1 MNRFLIAIF
10 TILLLSACNKHEDP
24 APTPEPTPTLAQRTV
39 LVYMSGENNLTKDS
53 SSPGISY
60 LEDDYIEMLEGSYS
74 LNSDQH
80 LIAFIDSVG
89 TNNKPHIVEIANGK
103 TKNVYQYD
111 SEFYASDPDKLL
123 EVFKWVMNQYPAHEY
138 GLVLWG
144 HATGWAIATDS
155 VANTVA
161 ARTETRAYGQDKG
174 WDITGGT
181 EHWMNITQMARALEQ
196 LPTKLKYIFAD
207 CCCMSCVECAYE
219 LRNCAEWFMGSP
231 AEIPGEG
238 APYHKIVPKL
248 FLTSSTF
255 YKDICDCYYD
265 YFIDAYVSTEYTQY
279 SDFAYLKGYSV
290 PLSAFC
296 LSKMEAL
303 AESTR
308 QLMSTFMPKYPEQ
321 LDLNKLPFYFGYSST
336 AVMYDT
342 KAVFQKYAPASD
354 YAKWLTTYNQAVPYQ
369 AISRQWMTIYTIIYN
384 RFSTFPTTDD
394 VWGCTSMFFPQANYS
409 TNNYRYNDRIKQ
421 LQWYNAVDWAAYG
434 W

>member
-1 MNRFLIAIF
+1 MNKFLIAIF
-10 TILLLSACNKHEDP
+10 TILLLSACNKHEDLS
-24 APTPEPTPTLAQRTV
+24 PTPEPTPTLAQRTV
-39 LVYMSGENNLTKDS
+39 LIYMSGENNLTKDNS
-53 SSPGISY
+53 YPGVSY
-60 LEDDYIEMLEGSYS
+60 LEDDYLEMLEGSYS

-80 LIAFIDSVG
+80 LIAFIDSVS
-89 TNNKPHIVEIANGK
+89 TNNKPHIVEIANGVA
-103 TKNVYQYD
+103 KNVYQYD
-111 SEFYASDPDKLL
+111 SEFYSSDPDKFR
-123 EVFKWVMNQYPAHEY
+123 EIIKWVMDQYPAHEC

-155 VANTVA
+155 ITTTAT
-161 ARTETRAYGQDKG
+161 ARTDTRAYGQDKG

-181 EHWMNITQMARALEQ
+181 EHWMNITQMAHALEQ

-238 APYHKIVPKL
+238 APYHKFVPKL
-248 FLTSSTF
+248 FSTSSTF

-265 YFIDAYVSTEYTQY
+265 FFLEAYLSPDYT
-279 SDFAYLKGYSV
+279 SEPSFAYLQGYSV

-296 LSKMEAL
+296 LSKMDAL
-303 AESTR
+303 AEATR
-308 QLMSTFMPKYPEQ
+308 QIMSTFMPKYPEQ
-321 LDLNKLPFYFGYSST
+321 LDLNNLPFYFGYGST

-342 KAVFQKYAPASD
+342 KAVFQKYAPAND
-354 YAKWLTTYNQAVPYQ
+354 YAKWLATYNQAVPYQ
-369 AISRQWMTIYTIIYN
+369 AVSRQWMTIYSIIYN
-384 RFSTFPTTDD
+384 RFSTFPATND
-394 VWGCTSMFFPQANYS
+394 VWGCTSMFFPQTYYS
-409 TNNYRYNDRIKQ
+409 TNSYRYNDRIKQ

>member
-103 TKNVYQYD
+103 AKNVYQYD

-144 HATGWAIATDS
+144 HATGWAIVTDS
-155 VANTVA
+155 VANTAA

-342 KAVFQKYAPASD
+342 KAVFQKYASASD

-421 LQWYNAVDWAAYG
+421 LQWYNAVDWPAYG

>member
-24 APTPEPTPTLAQRTV
+24 SPTPEPTPTLAQRTV

-103 TKNVYQYD
+103 AKNVYQYD

-155 VANTVA
+155 VTNTAA

-421 LQWYNAVDWAAYG
+421 LQWYNAVDWPAYG